1 MTPFKLENNAQC
13 DVCLSTA
20 KVVRVKLYDGRIIRL
35 CRKHAQAAIT
45 AFKSPK
51 MVRGIE

>member
-1 MTPFKLENNAQC
+1 MQLENNAQC
-13 DVCLSTA
+13 DVCLKVG

-45 AFKSPK
+45 AFKSPRLIK
-51 MVRGIE
+51 EMSK